1 MMEQASLAG
10 LTIALAEH
18 RELDRLAE
26 MIEHHGGVAYRCPF
40 ISIVDADDPA
50 PILRWL
56 HRLLAGDIDDVVLL
70 TGEGVS
76 RLVQVAKGAGLD
88 EGVVRAFGAAR
99 TVCRG
104 PKPVRALRAIGV
116 RASLVSEA
124 PTTDGVIATLR
135 QENLVGRRVGVQL
148 YGEEPND
155 KLIGFLAGAGAEV
168 HAVSPYT
175 YQKGPEGPV
184 LDLITAMAEGRIT
197 VMAFTSS
204 PQVHRLVEV
213 AESHQRQA
221 DLRRGFERTRIAA
234 VGPIVAATLADCG
247 LRADIVPERSFFL
260 RPMVNDIAAFFTG
273 ASRAGNG
280 AAA

>member
-1 MMEQASLAG
+1 MTERVSLAG
-10 LTIALAEH
+10 RTIALAEH

-26 MIEHHGGVAYRCPF
+26 MIEQLGGTAYRCPF
-40 ISIVDADDPA
+40 ISIVDAEDPA

-56 HRLLAGDIDDVVLL
+56 ERLLAGDLDDVVFL
-70 TGEGVS
+70 TGEGVT
-76 RLVQVAKGAGLD
+76 RLVHVAKGAGL
-88 EGVVRAFGAAR
+88 EEAAVRAFGAAR

-124 PTTDGVIATLR
+124 PTTDGVIATLA
-135 QENLVGRRVGVQL
+135 QENLAGRRVGVQL

-155 KLIGFLAGAGAEV
+155 KLVGFLAHAGAEV

-175 YQKGPEGPV
+175 YEKGPEAPV
-184 LDLITAMAEGRIT
+184 LDLIAAMAEGRIS

-213 AESHQRQA
+213 AEAHQRQA
-221 DLRRGFERTRIAA
+221 ELRRGLERTRIAA
-234 VGPIVAATLADCG
+234 VGPIVAGTLAEHEI
-247 LRADIVPERSFFL
+247 RADIVPERSFFL
-260 RPMVNDIAAFFTG
+260 RPMVNDIAAFFAARSG
-273 ASRAGNG
+273 KG